1 MTDWEQRMADKAR
14 SRGEDGRSLEAAER
28 QAYID
33 EHAGHHE
40 HFGSGFRCSCGEDLG
55 VVTIAITDEMLQE
68 GWLENTVCAIC
79 GERGVGVGRG
89 KRSSN
94 E

>member
-33 EHAGHHE
+33 EHAGALQI
-40 HFGSGFRCSCGEDLG
+40 SRPFRCFPFPPPLAAGLCSYPCPEP
-55 VVTIAITDEMLQE
+55 MCQH
-68 GWLENTVCAIC
+68 
-79 GERGVGVGRG
+79 
-89 KRSSN
+89 S
-94 E
+94 